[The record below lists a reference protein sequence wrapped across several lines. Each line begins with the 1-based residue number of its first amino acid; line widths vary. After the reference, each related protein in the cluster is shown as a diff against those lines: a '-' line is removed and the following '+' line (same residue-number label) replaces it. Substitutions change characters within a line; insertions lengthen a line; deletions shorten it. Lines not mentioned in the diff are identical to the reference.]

1 MPDDP
6 LQTCAY
12 HVVRYQPNLI
22 RDEWVNIGVLLF
34 IPDGG
39 PDGGPED
46 GPDASPGGEPGS
58 GPGKDFLPEK
68 PGAGRVRQRWL
79 EEPADLL
86 RLRRLHPAVD
96 EDLLLRLPAEFER
109 QFAGREM
116 EAEAILGRFEE
127 TLSNAVQLAPRKG
140 LLSRDPDAELDRLFR
155 EQVEPIRES
164 RRASAEIRTRADV
177 RARAADF
184 FRSEKILRL
193 MQRGVRVEEFTRQ
206 PGDPMRIDFSY
217 RRNGTRG
224 FVHSVAL
231 GRDPGQA
238 KLLAYTAAAIRE
250 RVAHSEFLAVTER
263 EPARGNV
270 RDQFV
275 SGVFKESDIRVVP
288 LGELRKWAHEVAP
301 VLRAGGGD

>member
-1 MPDDP
+1 MPDEL
-6 LQTCAY
+6 LQPCAY

-34 IPDGG
+34 IPR
-39 PDGGPED
+39 E
-46 GPDASPGGEPGS
+46 
-58 GPGKDFLPEK
+58 GPGQGLEGAPA
-68 PGAGRVRQRWL
+68 AGRVRQRWL
-79 EEPADLL
+79 EEPADLA
-86 RLRRLHPAVD
+86 RLRRLHPAAD
-96 EDLLLRLPAEFER
+96 EELLLRLPAEFDR

-116 EAEAILGRFEE
+116 EAAAILEKFDE

-155 EQVEPIRES
+155 EQVEPLREA
-164 RRASAEIRTRADV
+164 RRGVVEIRTRNDV

-184 FRSEKILRL
+184 FRTEKILRL
-193 MQRGVRVEEFTRQ
+193 MQRGVRVEEFTA

-238 KLLAYTAAAIRE
+238 KLLAYTAGAIRE
-250 RVAHSEFLAVTER
+250 RVRQSEFLAVTER
-263 EPARGNV
+263 APAPGNT
-270 RDQFV
+270 RDNFV
-275 SGVFKESDIRVVP
+275 SGILAECDVRVVP

-301 VLRAGGGD
+301 ALKANGGD

>member
-1 MPDDP
+1 MPEET
-6 LQTCAY
+6 LQPCAY

-34 IPDGG
+34 IPG
-39 PDGGPED
+39 
-46 GPDASPGGEPGS
+46 A
-58 GPGKDFLPEK
+58 GPGAG
-68 PGAGRVRQRWL
+68 PGQGPAQGRVRQRWL
-79 EEPADLL
+79 DEPADLA
-86 RLRRLHPAVD
+86 RLRRLHPAAD
-96 EDLLLRLPAEFER
+96 EELLLRLPAEFDR

-116 EAEAILGRFEE
+116 EAVAILEKFDE

-140 LLSRDPDAELDRLFR
+140 LLARDPDAELDRLFR
-155 EQVEPIRES
+155 EQVEPLREA
-164 RRASAEIRTRADV
+164 RRGVVEIRTRGDV
-177 RARAADF
+177 RARAADY

-193 MQRGVRVEEFTRQ
+193 MQRGVRVEQFTA

-238 KLLAYTAAAIRE
+238 KLLAYTAGAIRE
-250 RVAHSEFLAVTER
+250 RAPHSEFLAVTER

-275 SGVFKESDIRVVP
+275 SEILAESDIRVVP

-301 VLRAGGGD
+301 VLRAEGA

>member
-1 MPDDP
+1 MPDET
-6 LQTCAY
+6 LQPCAY

-34 IPDGG
+34 IPA
-39 PDGGPED
+39 PER
-46 GPDASPGGEPGS
+46 AQE
-58 GPGKDFLPEK
+58 GPGE
-68 PGAGRVRQRWL
+68 GSTSGRVRQRWI
-79 EEPADLL
+79 EEPADLA

-96 EDLLLRLPAEFER
+96 EELLLRLPAEFDR
-109 QFAGREM
+109 QFSGREM
-116 EAEAILGRFEE
+116 QAAAILEKFDE
-127 TLSNAVQLAPRKG
+127 TLSNAVQLAPGKG
-140 LLSRDPDAELDRLFR
+140 LLARDPDAELERLFR
-155 EQVEPIRES
+155 EQVEPLREP
-164 RRASAEIRTRADV
+164 RRGPVEIRTRGDV

-184 FRSEKILRL
+184 FRTEKILRL
-193 MQRGVRVEEFTRQ
+193 MQRGVRVEEYTA

-238 KLLAYTAAAIRE
+238 KLLAYTAGAIRE
-250 RVAHSEFLAVTER
+250 RIQHSEFLAVTER

-275 SGVFKESDIRVVP
+275 SGILAESDIRVVP
-288 LGELRKWAHEVAP
+288 LAELRKWAHEVAP
-301 VLRAGGGD
+301 VLKGESGD

>member
-1 MPDDP
+1 MPDET
-6 LQTCAY
+6 LQPCAY

-34 IPDGG
+34 IPGH
-39 PDGGPED
+39 
-46 GPDASPGGEPGS
+46 
-58 GPGKDFLPEK
+58 GPG
-68 PGAGRVRQRWL
+68 PGPGEGPSTGRVRQRWL
-79 EEPADLL
+79 EEPADLA
-86 RLRRLHPAVD
+86 RLRRLHPAAD
-96 EDLLLRLPAEFER
+96 EELLLGLPAEFDR

-116 EAEAILGRFEE
+116 EAEAVLEKFDD

-140 LLSRDPDAELDRLFR
+140 LLARDPDAEIDRLFR
-155 EQVEPIRES
+155 EQVEPLRET
-164 RRASAEIRTRADV
+164 RRGPAEIRTRSDV

-184 FRSEKILRL
+184 FRTEKILRL
-193 MQRGVRVEEFTRQ
+193 MQRGVRVGEFTA

-238 KLLAYTAAAIRE
+238 KLLAYTAGAIRE
-250 RVAHSEFLAVTER
+250 RITHSEFLAVTER
-263 EPARGNV
+263 EPVPGNV

-275 SGVFKESDIRVVP
+275 SGILAESDVRMVP
-288 LGELRKWAHEVAP
+288 LAELRKWAHDVAP
-301 VLRAGGGD
+301 LLRAEGA

>member
-1 MPDDP
+1 MPEETLHP
-6 LQTCAY
+6 CAY

-34 IPDGG
+34 IPAVRRGDGG
-39 PDGGPED
+39 GDTSGEGPT
-46 GPDASPGGEPGS
+46 
-58 GPGKDFLPEK
+58 
-68 PGAGRVRQRWL
+68 AGRVRQRWL
-79 EEPADLL
+79 EEPADLV

-96 EDLLLRLPAEFER
+96 EELLLRLPAEFDR
-109 QFAGREM
+109 QFSGHELQ
-116 EAEAILGRFEE
+116 AEAILEKFDE

-140 LLSRDPDAELDRLFR
+140 LLARDPDAELDRLFR
-155 EQVEPIRES
+155 EQVEPLRET
-164 RRASAEIRTRADV
+164 RRGPAEIRTRGDV

-193 MQRGVRVEEFTRQ
+193 MQRGVRVEEYTA

-238 KLLAYTAAAIRE
+238 KLLAYTAGAIRE
-250 RVAHSEFLAVTER
+250 RVPHSEFLAVTER
-263 EPARGNV
+263 EPARANV

-275 SGVFKESDIRVVP
+275 SGILAESDIRVVP
-288 LGELRKWAHEVAP
+288 LAELRKWAHDVAP
-301 VLRAGGGD
+301 VLKAEA

>member
-1 MPDDP
+1 MPDET
-6 LQTCAY
+6 LQPCAY

-34 IPDGG
+34 VPG
-39 PDGGPED
+39 D
-46 GPDASPGGEPGS
+46 GPVE
-58 GPGKDFLPEK
+58 GP
-68 PGAGRVRQRWL
+68 ATGRVRQRWL
-79 EEPADLL
+79 EEPADLV
-86 RLRRLHPAVD
+86 RLRRLHPAAD
-96 EDLLLRLPAEFER
+96 EELLLRLPAEFDR

-116 EAEAILGRFEE
+116 EAEAILDKFDE

-140 LLSRDPDAELDRLFR
+140 LLARDPDAELDRLFR
-155 EQVEPIRES
+155 EQVEPLREM
-164 RRASAEIRTRADV
+164 RRGAVEIRTRSDV
-177 RARAADF
+177 RARAADY
-184 FRSEKILRL
+184 FRTEKILRL
-193 MQRGVRVEEFTRQ
+193 MQRGVRVEEFTA

-238 KLLAYTAAAIRE
+238 KLLAYTAGAIRE
-250 RVAHSEFLAVTER
+250 RFRNSEFLAVTER
-263 EPARGNV
+263 EPARGNL

-275 SGVFKESDIRVVP
+275 SGILAGSDIRVVP

-301 VLRAGGGD
+301 VLRAESGD

>member
-1 MPDDP
+1 MPDEM
-6 LQTCAY
+6 LQPCAY

-34 IPDGG
+34 IPGGG
-39 PDGGPED
+39 PGGGP
-46 GPDASPGGEPGS
+46 ST
-58 GPGKDFLPEK
+58 
-68 PGAGRVRQRWL
+68 GRVRQRWL
-79 EEPADLL
+79 EEPADLA
-86 RLRRLHPAVD
+86 RLRRLHPAAD
-96 EDLLLRLPAEFER
+96 EGLLLGLPAEFDR

-116 EAEAILGRFEE
+116 EAEAILEKFDD

-140 LLSRDPDAELDRLFR
+140 LLARDPDAEIDRLFR
-155 EQVEPIRES
+155 EQVEPLREA
-164 RRASAEIRTRADV
+164 RRGVVEIRTRSDV

-184 FRSEKILRL
+184 FRTEKILRL
-193 MQRGVRVEEFTRQ
+193 MQRGVRVEEFTA

-238 KLLAYTAAAIRE
+238 KLLAYTAGAIRE
-250 RVAHSEFLAVTER
+250 RVRHSEFLAVTER
-263 EPARGNV
+263 EPARGNA

-275 SGVFKESDIRVVP
+275 SGILAGRDIRVVP
-288 LGELRKWAHEVAP
+288 LAELRKWAHDVAP
-301 VLRAGGGD
+301 LLKAEGA

>member
-1 MPDDP
+1 M
-6 LQTCAY
+6 
-12 HVVRYQPNLI
+12 
-22 RDEWVNIGVLLF
+22 
-34 IPDGG
+34 
-39 PDGGPED
+39 
-46 GPDASPGGEPGS
+46 
-58 GPGKDFLPEK
+58 
-68 PGAGRVRQRWL
+68 
-79 EEPADLL
+79 
-86 RLRRLHPAVD
+86 
-96 EDLLLRLPAEFER
+96 LRLPAEFDR

-116 EAEAILGRFEE
+116 EAAAILEKFDD

-140 LLSRDPDAELDRLFR
+140 LLARDPDAEIDRLFR
-155 EQVEPIRES
+155 EQVEPLRET
-164 RRASAEIRTRADV
+164 RRGFVEIRTRGDV

-184 FRSEKILRL
+184 FRTEKILRL
-193 MQRGVRVEEFTRQ
+193 MQRGVRVEEFTA

-238 KLLAYTAAAIRE
+238 KLLAYTAGAIRD
-250 RVAHSEFLAVTER
+250 RVRHSEFLAVTER

-275 SGVFKESDIRVVP
+275 SGILAESDIRVVP

-301 VLRAGGGD
+301 ALKANGGY

>member
-1 MPDDP
+1 MPDET
-6 LQTCAY
+6 LQPCAY

-34 IPDGG
+34 IPGGG
-39 PDGGPED
+39 PGEGPEE
-46 GPDASPGGEPGS
+46 GRST
-58 GPGKDFLPEK
+58 
-68 PGAGRVRQRWL
+68 GRVRQRWL
-79 EEPADLL
+79 EEPADLA
-86 RLRRLHPAVD
+86 RLRRLHPAAD
-96 EDLLLRLPAEFER
+96 EELLLGLPAEFDR

-116 EAEAILGRFEE
+116 EAEAILEKFDD

-140 LLSRDPDAELDRLFR
+140 LLSRDPDAEIDRLFR
-155 EQVEPIRES
+155 QQVEPLREA
-164 RRASAEIRTRADV
+164 RRGVVEIRTRSDV

-184 FRSEKILRL
+184 FRTEKILRL
-193 MQRGVRVEEFTRQ
+193 MQRGVRVEEFTA

-238 KLLAYTAAAIRE
+238 KLLAYTAGAIRE
-250 RVAHSEFLAVTER
+250 RVRHSEFLAVTER
-263 EPARGNV
+263 EPARGNA

-275 SGVFKESDIRVVP
+275 SGILAGSDVRVVP

-301 VLRAGGGD
+301 LLKAEWA

>member
-1 MPDDP
+1 MPEET
-6 LQTCAY
+6 LQPCAY

-34 IPDGG
+34 IPEL
-39 PDGGPED
+39 GPER
-46 GPDASPGGEPGS
+46 GPERGPGG
-58 GPGKDFLPEK
+58 GPGKGLGEIPA
-68 PGAGRVRQRWL
+68 AGRVRQRWL
-79 EEPADLL
+79 EEPADLV
-86 RLRRLHPAVD
+86 RLRRLHPAAD
-96 EDLLLRLPAEFER
+96 EELLLRLPGEFDR

-116 EAEAILGRFEE
+116 EADAILEKFDE

-140 LLSRDPDAELDRLFR
+140 LLARDPDAELDRLFR
-155 EQVEPIRES
+155 EQVEPLRET
-164 RRASAEIRTRADV
+164 RRGVVEIRTRSDV

-193 MQRGVRVEEFTRQ
+193 MQRGVRVEEFTA

-238 KLLAYTAAAIRE
+238 KLLAYTAGAIRD
-250 RVAHSEFLAVTER
+250 RVSRSEFLAVTER
-263 EPARGNV
+263 APVRGNV

-275 SGVFKESDIRVVP
+275 SG
-288 LGELRKWAHEVAP
+288 
-301 VLRAGGGD
+301 